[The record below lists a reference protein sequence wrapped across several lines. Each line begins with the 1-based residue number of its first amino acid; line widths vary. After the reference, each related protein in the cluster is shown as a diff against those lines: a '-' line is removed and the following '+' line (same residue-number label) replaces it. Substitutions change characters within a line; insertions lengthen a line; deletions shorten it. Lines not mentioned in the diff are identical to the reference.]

1 MSAIAETVEVKEV
14 KEVKETK
21 EAAGDVDMKEPVFS
35 LDEAVGDEIVTL
47 LSADNVKF
55 EVTKKQAILSK
66 LVSATLENDISATE
80 IPVPGAKG
88 VILAHVIEYIKH
100 HNGVA
105 EAIIEKPLKSKI
117 MKDVCSDKWDAEFID
132 GIGTDRQTL
141 YDLILAAN
149 YMDIKCLL
157 HLGCAKVA
165 SMIKGQPLEKIKD
178 ILAVDQTASKK
189 AEKETVALTTA
200 LAGTSITDT
209 SSSST
214 DPVTIHSS
222 SETKTS

>member
-14 KEVKETK
+14 KETN
-21 EAAGDVDMKEPVFS
+21 EAAVGDVDMKEPVFS

-55 EVTKKQAILSK
+55 EATKKQAILSK
-66 LVSATLENDISATE
+66 LVSATLENDIAATE

-88 VILAHVIEYIKH
+88 VILAHVIEYMKH
-100 HNGVA
+100 HNGVP

-132 GIGTDRQTL
+132 GIGADRQPL

-157 HLGCAKVA
+157 YLGCAKVA

-189 AEKETVALTTA
+189 AETETTALTTA
-200 LAGTSITDT
+200 LAGTSIADT

-222 SETKTS
+222 SETKTP